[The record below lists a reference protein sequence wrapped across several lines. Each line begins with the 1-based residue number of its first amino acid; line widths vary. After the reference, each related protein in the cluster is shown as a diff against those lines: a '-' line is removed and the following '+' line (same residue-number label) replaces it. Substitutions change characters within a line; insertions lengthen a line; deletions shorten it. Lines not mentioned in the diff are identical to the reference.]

1 MSLFDSLFKKL
12 AGDSADELLKQA
24 KEKLNEA
31 AEKMKAELGEDFF
44 KQAAKKEEKPKE
56 EKPQAAKPQE
66 VQEEEYPEPVVV
78 QLKNKTKE
86 SFVPDPLAVP
96 SDCPDHGSAA
106 YFEDLLAKN
115 FPGVTVEKEV
125 PLEALTADLPVKRMP
140 VSLLL
145 SKGGVRKL
153 AVMLVPKNR
162 YRVTKVVN
170 TMNACEDQ
178 GIRAIR
184 FFREFE
190 NTAPYVVGRI
200 RAIVG

>member
-44 KQAAKKEEKPKE
+44 KQAAKKEERPKE

-106 YFEDLLAKN
+106 YFEDLVAKN

-162 YRVTKVVN
+162 YR
-170 TMNACEDQ
+170 
-178 GIRAIR
+178 
-184 FFREFE
+184 
-190 NTAPYVVGRI
+190 
-200 RAIVG
+200 

>member
-1 MSLFDSLFKKL
+1 
-12 AGDSADELLKQA
+12 
-24 KEKLNEA
+24 
-31 AEKMKAELGEDFF
+31 
-44 KQAAKKEEKPKE
+44 EKPKE